1 MLEIPDKMQ
10 MSYPSKSS
18 TQNNKQD
25 WWWCAHV
32 CGREKLRLGMVLR
45 SLKVSL
51 FLFFLIF

>member
-1 MLEIPDKMQ
+1 MLAIPDKMQ
-10 MSYPSKSS
+10 MNYPSKSS

-32 CGREKLRLGMVLR
+32 GGREKLRLGIVLR